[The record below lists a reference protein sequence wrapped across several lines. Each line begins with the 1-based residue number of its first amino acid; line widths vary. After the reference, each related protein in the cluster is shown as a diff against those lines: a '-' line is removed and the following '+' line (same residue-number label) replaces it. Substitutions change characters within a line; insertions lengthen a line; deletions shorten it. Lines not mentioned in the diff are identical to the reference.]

1 LLSQARHSSPS
12 TSLVVEPLRQRLAF
26 NARRSVT
33 ASPIVPQCAAAS
45 RVAHCAAVCCC
56 LPVKPSCAAAH
67 GVARCTVAPSCAA
80 AHGVAHHTI
89 TQCCPWCCPL
99 HRHALLPVVLPIAPL
114 RCHALLPMVSPI
126 TPSLDAAHG
135 VACRTAMRCCPW
147 CCLLHCRELLPV
159 VLPVAP
165 PCAAAH
171 CVTHR
176 TAVRCCSWCHLSRC
190 SRGVTH
196 HATVHCPSCHLS
208 HRCMLLPVVL
218 SVSRTTMYC
227 CPLCCPS
234 FCCMPLPLCCLSCCH
249 ALLPVVPPVMLRHA
263 AGTRVS
269 LWCEGGRY
277 RVVEPAYRTW

>member
-1 LLSQARHSSPS
+1 MLDSGQAWTSTLGLTIPLLSQARHSSPS
-12 TSLVVEPLRQRLAF
+12 TSLVVEPLHQRLAF

-45 RVAHCAAVCCC
+45 R
-56 LPVKPSCAAAH
+56 AAH

-80 AHGVAHHTI
+80 AHVVAHHTI

-126 TPSLDAAHG
+126 TPSLDPAHG

-159 VLPVAP
+159 VSPVAP

-176 TAVRCCSWCHLSRC
+176 TAVRCCSWCHLS
-190 SRGVTH
+190 H
-196 HATVHCPSCHLS
+196 
-208 HRCMLLPVVL
+208 
-218 SVSRTTMYC
+218 
-227 CPLCCPS
+227 
-234 FCCMPLPLCCLSCCH
+234 
-249 ALLPVVPPVMLRHA
+249 
-263 AGTRVS
+263 
-269 LWCEGGRY
+269 
-277 RVVEPAYRTW
+277 